1 MGGSASRIMFITYAI
16 ITKSITQTSPLACH
30 ILFLITYDSISCVSE
45 TFRYE
50 LYNLVG
56 NSIGLFIKNKC
67 SSQFMAIPL
76 NNFLKTLS

>member
-1 MGGSASRIMFITYAI
+1 MI
-16 ITKSITQTSPLACH
+16 KL
-30 ILFLITYDSISCVSE
+30 ISCVSE

-76 NNFLKTLS
+76 NTFLKTLS

>member
-1 MGGSASRIMFITYAI
+1 MI
-16 ITKSITQTSPLACH
+16 KL
-30 ILFLITYDSISCVSE
+30 ISCVSE